1 MSRESWL
8 ASLSSGSN
16 AVEMKSGKPIPV
28 RVAEIKKGRIWYDDV
43 AGGPGLRAVSASN
56 GISADLSRHLIPPD
70 EDDDVDNP
78 IVRSWMGIIT

>member
-28 RVAEIKKGRIWYDDV
+28 RVAEIKKGRIWYDSIENET
-43 AGGPGLRAVSASN
+43 GLRAVSANN
-56 GISADLSRHLIPPD
+56 GISVDLSRHLIPPD
-70 EDDDVDNP
+70 EDNDVDNP